1 MTEQRPN
8 HSPRHRPRASK
19 GIKYWTLFCMI
30 AFILVCYGVLVYQ
43 LYVWQ
48 VRDAE
53 SYRAE
58 AVTQQLKDTTL
69 PAVRG
74 SIYSANGKL
83 LAKSSTVW
91 NIVADP
97 SSILKSGATEDQI
110 RTAAEHIAEL
120 LDDGTTADTV
130 YKALTASNKD
140 TGEPYQY
147 RVVKKGVEK
156 PVADAILAYA
166 DSYRLKDGAA
176 VDTSLQTED
185 KEDKKDKK
193 DGEAKTSKATRILYL
208 TSEQAAS
215 RTYPYGEF
223 LASVLGF
230 CNEDGSGAYGLEKYY
245 DETLAGTPGRSVAE
259 TDAYGEPLA
268 SGQAD
273 VHEAIDGSNLN
284 LTIDE
289 NVQSIVEEYL
299 TEAMSTFT
307 VHGRGSAIVM
317 NVKTG
322 AILAMASLEQFDP
335 NDPKT
340 ITDPKMNEILAKT
353 EIDAEDID
361 WLESRLGEKAVK
373 DIIAD
378 GIISHEKTT
387 NEKGEEVSSEATQL
401 QGMMR
406 EAQWKNKNITELYM
420 PGSVFKLITA
430 SAGLDSGV
438 MSAEQSFYCNGSL
451 TVNEGS
457 ELWEHTYRCANGEVH
472 GLLDMAGALNHSCN
486 LWFIQAAETLKPQ
499 IFYDYIQAFG
509 FTQPTGIDLPN
520 ETRWTSV
527 YNAEQ
532 MAEVDTNLY
541 TAAFGQNESI
551 TPMQM
556 ATAVAAI
563 ANGGYL
569 VTPYVV
575 DSISDKD
582 GNIISQTET
591 NIRRQV
597 ISEEV
602 SRQLL
607 SMMENNVHG
616 AGDYH
621 SCANAYVAGY
631 RIGGKSGT
639 AERTDRHLRGD
650 GDYYKMM
657 SFAAVLPIDDPEI
670 EVFVLLD
677 DPRWVKDYASQ
688 VVAPVV
694 GNIISEIAP
703 YLGIEQD
710 ADYNPTGTVTVQTCL
725 DYTWTNAQVTL
736 NRLGLKHK
744 LIGPSSGNIV
754 YQYPVGGSVVPAG
767 STIYLYTAT
776 DQNSMTTTP
785 DVVGKTGTFAEQMLK
800 AANLNVQFA
809 GDSSGKV
816 VAQDVEAG
824 TSAAYGTI
832 ITLTMDSGED
842 TTNDAPT
849 VTEEIDPANEEG

>member
-30 AFILVCYGVLVYQ
+30 AFILACYGVLVYQ

-97 SSILKSGATEDQI
+97 SSILESGATEDQI

-147 RVVKKGVEK
+147 RVVKKSVEK

-176 VDTSLQTED
+176 VDTSLQTEE
-185 KEDKKDKK
+185 KEDKK
-193 DGEAKTSKATRILYL
+193 DGEAKTGKAARILYL

-259 TDAYGEPLA
+259 TDAYGDPLA

-378 GIISHEKTT
+378 GSISHEKTT

-438 MSAEQSFYCNGSL
+438 MSAEQTFYCNGSL

-472 GLLDMAGALNHSCN
+472 HLQDMAGALNHSCN

-607 SMMENNVHG
+607 AMMENNVHG
-616 AGDYH
+616 AGNYH

-725 DYTWTNAQVTL
+725 NYTWTNAQVTL

-816 VAQDVEAG
+816 VTQDVEAG

>member
-8 HSPRHRPRASK
+8 HSPGHRPRASK
-19 GIKYWTLFCMI
+19 GIKYWTLFCMTV
-30 AFILVCYGVLVYQ
+30 FILACYGVLVYQ

-110 RTAAEHIAEL
+110 RTAAEHVAEL

-147 RVVKKGVEK
+147 RVVKKSVEK

-176 VDTSLQTED
+176 VDTSLQTEE
-185 KEDKKDKK
+185 KEDKK
-193 DGEAKTSKATRILYL
+193 DGEAKTGKATRILYL

-259 TDAYGEPLA
+259 TDAYGDPLA

-809 GDSSGKV
+809 GDSNGKV

>member
-30 AFILVCYGVLVYQ
+30 AFILACYGVLVYQ

-97 SSILKSGATEDQI
+97 SSILESGATEDQI

-147 RVVKKGVEK
+147 RVVKKSVEK

-185 KEDKKDKK
+185 KEDKK

-259 TDAYGEPLA
+259 TDAYGDPLA

-284 LTIDE
+284 LTINDY
-289 NVQSIVEEYL
+289 VQAVVEEYL

-472 GLLDMAGALNHSCN
+472 YEQDMAGALNHSCN

-597 ISEEV
+597 ISEDV

-607 SMMENNVHG
+607 AMMENNVHG

>member
-30 AFILVCYGVLVYQ
+30 AFILACYGVLVYQ

-97 SSILKSGATEDQI
+97 SSVLKSGATEDQI

-176 VDTSLQTED
+176 VDTSLQTEE
-185 KEDKKDKK
+185 KEDKK
-193 DGEAKTSKATRILYL
+193 DGEAKTGKAARILYL

-259 TDAYGEPLA
+259 TDAYGDPLA

-284 LTIDE
+284 LTINDY
-289 NVQSIVEEYL
+289 VQAVVEEYL

-438 MSAEQSFYCNGSL
+438 MSAEQTFYCNGSL

-472 GLLDMAGALNHSCN
+472 HLQDMAGALNHSCN

-607 SMMENNVHG
+607 AMMENNVHG
-616 AGDYH
+616 AGNYH

-849 VTEEIDPANEEG
+849 VTEEIDPANEAG

>member
-8 HSPRHRPRASK
+8 HSPGHRPRASK
-19 GIKYWTLFCMI
+19 GIKYWTLVCMTV
-30 AFILVCYGVLVYQ
+30 FILVCYGVLVYQ

-97 SSILKSGATEDQI
+97 SSVLESGATEAQI

-176 VDTSLQTED
+176 VDTSLQTEE
-185 KEDKKDKK
+185 KEDKK

-259 TDAYGEPLA
+259 TDAYGDPLA

-607 SMMENNVHG
+607 AMMENNVHG

>member
-19 GIKYWTLFCMI
+19 DIKYWTLFCMI
-30 AFILVCYGVLVYQ
+30 AFILACYGVLVYQ

-97 SSILKSGATEDQI
+97 SSILESGATEDQI
-110 RTAAEHIAEL
+110 RTAAGHIAEL

-166 DSYRLKDGAA
+166 DSYRLQDGAA
-176 VDTSLQTED
+176 GDTSLQTEE
-185 KEDKKDKK
+185 KEDKK
-193 DGEAKTSKATRILYL
+193 DGEAKTGKATRILYL

-438 MSAEQSFYCNGSL
+438 MSAEQTFYCGGSL

-457 ELWEHTYRCANGEVH
+457 ELW
-472 GLLDMAGALNHSCN
+472 S
-486 LWFIQAAETLKPQ
+486 
-499 IFYDYIQAFG
+499 
-509 FTQPTGIDLPN
+509 
-520 ETRWTSV
+520 
-527 YNAEQ
+527 
-532 MAEVDTNLY
+532 
-541 TAAFGQNESI
+541 
-551 TPMQM
+551 TP
-556 ATAVAAI
+556 TAV
-563 ANGGYL
+563 
-569 VTPYVV
+569 P
-575 DSISDKD
+575 
-582 GNIISQTET
+582 
-591 NIRRQV
+591 
-597 ISEEV
+597 
-602 SRQLL
+602 
-607 SMMENNVHG
+607 
-616 AGDYH
+616 
-621 SCANAYVAGY
+621 
-631 RIGGKSGT
+631 T
-639 AERTDRHLRGD
+639 ARSTMNRTWQAR
-650 GDYYKMM
+650 
-657 SFAAVLPIDDPEI
+657 
-670 EVFVLLD
+670 
-677 DPRWVKDYASQ
+677 
-688 VVAPVV
+688 
-694 GNIISEIAP
+694 
-703 YLGIEQD
+703 
-710 ADYNPTGTVTVQTCL
+710 
-725 DYTWTNAQVTL
+725 
-736 NRLGLKHK
+736 
-744 LIGPSSGNIV
+744 
-754 YQYPVGGSVVPAG
+754 
-767 STIYLYTAT
+767 
-776 DQNSMTTTP
+776 
-785 DVVGKTGTFAEQMLK
+785 
-800 AANLNVQFA
+800 
-809 GDSSGKV
+809 
-816 VAQDVEAG
+816 
-824 TSAAYGTI
+824 
-832 ITLTMDSGED
+832 
-842 TTNDAPT
+842 
-849 VTEEIDPANEEG
+849 

>member
-8 HSPRHRPRASK
+8 HSPGHRPRASK
-19 GIKYWTLFCMI
+19 GIKYWTLVCMI

-97 SSILKSGATEDQI
+97 SSVLESGATEAQI

-147 RVVKKGVEK
+147 RVVKKSVEK

-176 VDTSLQTED
+176 VDTSLQTEE
-185 KEDKKDKK
+185 KEDKKD
-193 DGEAKTSKATRILYL
+193 GESKTSKATRILYL

-259 TDAYGEPLA
+259 TDAYGDPLA

-602 SRQLL
+602 SQQLL
-607 SMMENNVHG
+607 SMMENTVHG

>member
-8 HSPRHRPRASK
+8 HSPGHRPRASK
-19 GIKYWTLFCMI
+19 GIKYWTLVCMI

-97 SSILKSGATEDQI
+97 SSILESGATEDQI

-185 KEDKKDKK
+185 KEDKKG
-193 DGEAKTSKATRILYL
+193 GEAKTSKATRILYL

-259 TDAYGEPLA
+259 TDAYGDPLA

-430 SAGLDSGV
+430 SAGLESGV
-438 MSAEQSFYCNGSL
+438 MSAEQTFYCNGSL

-472 GLLDMAGALNHSCN
+472 YEQDMAGALNHSCN

-602 SRQLL
+602 SRELL
-607 SMMENNVHG
+607 AMMENNVHG
-616 AGDYH
+616 EGDYH

-842 TTNDAPT
+842 TTHDAPT

>member
-8 HSPRHRPRASK
+8 HSPGHRPRASK
-19 GIKYWTLFCMI
+19 GIKYWTLVCMI

-97 SSILKSGATEDQI
+97 SSVLKSGATEDQI

-140 TGEPYQY
+140 TDEPYQY

-176 VDTSLQTED
+176 VDTSQQTEE
-185 KEDKKDKK
+185 KEDKK
-193 DGEAKTSKATRILYL
+193 DGEAKTSKAARILYL

-387 NEKGEEVSSEATQL
+387 NEKGEEVSSEVTQL

-438 MSAEQSFYCNGSL
+438 MSAEQTFYCNGSL

-457 ELWEHTYRCANGEVH
+457 DLWEHTYRCANGEVH

-602 SRQLL
+602 SQQLL

>member
-8 HSPRHRPRASK
+8 HSPGHRPRASK
-19 GIKYWTLFCMI
+19 GIKYWTLVCMI

-97 SSILKSGATEDQI
+97 SSILESGATEDQI

-176 VDTSLQTED
+176 VDTSLQTEE
-185 KEDKKDKK
+185 KEDKKD
-193 DGEAKTSKATRILYL
+193 GESKTSKATRILYL

-438 MSAEQSFYCNGSL
+438 MSAEQTFYCNGSL

-457 ELWEHTYRCANGEVH
+457 DLWEHTYRCANGEVH

-607 SMMENNVHG
+607 AMMENNVHG

>member
-8 HSPRHRPRASK
+8 HSPGHRPRASK
-19 GIKYWTLFCMI
+19 GIKYWTLVCMT

-97 SSILKSGATEDQI
+97 SSILESGATEAQI

-120 LDDGTTADTV
+120 LGDGTTADTV

-176 VDTSLQTED
+176 VDTSLQTEE
-185 KEDKKDKK
+185 KEDKK

-259 TDAYGEPLA
+259 TDAYGDPLA

-438 MSAEQSFYCNGSL
+438 MSAEQTFYCGGSL

-472 GLLDMAGALNHSCN
+472 YEQDMAGALNHSCN

-607 SMMENNVHG
+607 AMMENNVHG
-616 AGDYH
+616 AGNYH

-809 GDSSGKV
+809 GDSGGKV

-842 TTNDAPT
+842 TTHDAPT

>member
-30 AFILVCYGVLVYQ
+30 AFILACYGVLVYQ

-69 PAVRG
+69 PVVRG

-97 SSILKSGATEDQI
+97 SSVLKSGATEEQI

-176 VDTSLQTED
+176 VDTSLQTEE
-185 KEDKKDKK
+185 KEDKK

-215 RTYPYGEF
+215 RTYPYGAF

-438 MSAEQSFYCNGSL
+438 MSAEQTFYCGGSL

-472 GLLDMAGALNHSCN
+472 YEQDMAGALNHSCN

-607 SMMENNVHG
+607 AMMENNVHG
-616 AGDYH
+616 AGNYH

-725 DYTWTNAQVTL
+725 NYTWTNAQVTL

>member
-1 MTEQRPN
+1 MPQPTNQPN
-8 HSPRHRPRASK
+8 IPPRRRRARADSGMK
-19 GIKYWTLFCMI
+19 ARTMFCVAVFII
-30 AFILVCYGVLVYQ
+30 AGFGLLIYQ
-43 LYVWQ
+43 LYALQ
-48 VRDAE
+48 LRDAE
-53 SYRAE
+53 LYRTE
-58 AVTQQLKDTTL
+58 AVTQQMKDITL
-69 PAVRG
+69 PALRG
-74 SIYSANGKL
+74 SIYSVNGKL
-83 LAKSSTVW
+83 LAKSNTVW

-97 SSILKSGATEDQI
+97 SSIAKSGATEAQL
-110 RTAAEHIAEL
+110 RTAAQGLAEL
-120 LDDGTTADTV
+120 LGDGTTADAL
-130 YKALTASNKD
+130 YEILTAKNASG
-140 TGEPYQY
+140 TPYQY
-147 RVVKKGVEK
+147 RMLAKGVEK
-156 PVADAILAYA
+156 PVADAIVSYA
-166 DSYRLKDGAA
+166 DTYRMEPEKDG
-176 VDTSLQTED
+176 TTG
-185 KEDKKDKK
+185 K
-193 DGEAKTSKATRILYL
+193 RILYL
-208 TSEQAAS
+208 STEQAS
-215 RTYPYGEF
+215 TRSYPYGEF

-230 CNEDGSGAYGLEKYY
+230 CNSDGEGAYGLEKYY
-245 DETLAGTPGRSVAE
+245 NETLAGTPGRSVAE
-259 TDAYGEPLA
+259 TDVNGNALA
-268 SGQAD
+268 SGQSD
-273 VHEAIDGSNLN
+273 LHEAIDGNDLY

-289 NVQSIVEEYL
+289 NVQAIVEQYL
-299 TEAMSTFT
+299 TEAMNTFT

-322 AILAMASLEQFDP
+322 AILAMASIEQFDP
-335 NDPKT
+335 NDPYK
-340 ITDPKMNEILAKT
+340 ITDAKMTAILDKE

-361 WLESRLGEKAVK
+361 WLEGRLGEKAVK

-378 GIISHEKTT
+378 GKISRDKTVDEDG
-387 NEKGEEVSSEATQL
+387 NEVASEYTQL

-430 SAGLDSGV
+430 SAGLDSGI
-438 MSAEQSFYCNGSL
+438 MSTSQTFYCGGSL

-457 ELWEHTYRCANGEVH
+457 ELWEHTYRCANGDVH
-472 GLLDMAGALNHSCN
+472 YEQDMAGALNHSCN

-575 DSISDKD
+575 DSVTDKD
-582 GNIISQTET
+582 GNIVTQTET
-591 NIRRQV
+591 SIRRQV

-616 AGDYH
+616 EGNYH

-677 DPRWVKDYASQ
+677 DPRWFKDYASQ

-710 ADYNPTGTVTVQTCL
+710 AAYNPTGTVKVQTCL
-725 DYTWTNAQVTL
+725 EYTWTNAQVTL

-744 LIGPSSGNIV
+744 LIGPSSGTIV

-767 STIYLYTAT
+767 STVYLYTAT
-776 DQNSMTTTP
+776 DQNAMTTVP
-785 DVVGKTGTFAEQMLK
+785 DVTGKTGTFAEQMLR
-800 AANLNVQFA
+800 AANLNVQFS

-816 VAQDVEAG
+816 VAQDVQSG
-824 TSAAYGTI
+824 TTAAYGTI
-832 ITLTMDSGED
+832 VTLTMDTGAE
-842 TTNDAPT
+842 APA
-849 VTEEIDPANEEG
+849 EEAPAVEENIDPANEEG

>member
-1 MTEQRPN
+1 MPQPTNQPN
-8 HSPRHRPRASK
+8 IPPRRRRARADSGMK
-19 GIKYWTLFCMI
+19 ARTMFCVAVFII
-30 AFILVCYGVLVYQ
+30 AGFGLLIYQ
-43 LYVWQ
+43 LYALQ
-48 VRDAE
+48 LRDAE
-53 SYRAE
+53 LYRTE
-58 AVTQQLKDTTL
+58 AVTQQMKDITL
-69 PAVRG
+69 PALRG
-74 SIYSANGKL
+74 SIYSVNGKL
-83 LAKSSTVW
+83 LAKSNTVW

-97 SSILKSGATEDQI
+97 SSIAKSGATEAQL
-110 RTAAEHIAEL
+110 RTAAQGLADL
-120 LDDGTTADTV
+120 LGDGTTADAL
-130 YKALTASNKD
+130 YEILTAKNANG
-140 TGEPYQY
+140 TPYQY
-147 RVVKKGVEK
+147 RMLAKGVEK
-156 PVADAILAYA
+156 PVADAIVSYA
-166 DSYRLKDGAA
+166 DTYRMEPEKDG
-176 VDTSLQTED
+176 TTG
-185 KEDKKDKK
+185 K
-193 DGEAKTSKATRILYL
+193 RILYL
-208 TSEQAAS
+208 STEQAS
-215 RTYPYGEF
+215 TRSYPYGEF

-230 CNEDGSGAYGLEKYY
+230 CNSDGEGAYGLEKYY
-245 DETLAGTPGRSVAE
+245 NETLAGTPGRSVAE
-259 TDAYGEPLA
+259 TDVNGNALA
-268 SGQAD
+268 SGQSD
-273 VHEAIDGSNLN
+273 LHEAIDGNDLY

-289 NVQSIVEEYL
+289 NVQAIVEQYL
-299 TEAMSTFT
+299 TEAMNTFT

-322 AILAMASLEQFDP
+322 AILAMASIEQFDP
-335 NDPKT
+335 NDPYK
-340 ITDPKMNEILAKT
+340 ITDAKMTAILDKE

-361 WLESRLGEKAVK
+361 WLEGRLGEKAVK

-378 GIISHEKTT
+378 GKISRDKTVDEDG
-387 NEKGEEVSSEATQL
+387 NEVASEYTQL

-430 SAGLDSGV
+430 SAGLDSGI
-438 MSAEQSFYCNGSL
+438 MSTSQTFYCGGSL

-472 GLLDMAGALNHSCN
+472 YEQDMAGALNHSCN

-556 ATAVAAI
+556 ATAVATI

-575 DSISDKD
+575 DSVTDKD
-582 GNIISQTET
+582 GNIVTQTET
-591 NIRRQV
+591 SIRRQV

-616 AGDYH
+616 EGNYH

-677 DPRWVKDYASQ
+677 DPRWFKDYASQ

-710 ADYNPTGTVTVQTCL
+710 AAYNPTGTVKVQTCL
-725 DYTWTNAQVTL
+725 EYTWTNAQVTL

-744 LIGPSSGNIV
+744 LIGPSSGTIV

-767 STIYLYTAT
+767 STVYLYTAT
-776 DQNSMTTTP
+776 DQNAMTTVP
-785 DVVGKTGTFAEQMLK
+785 DVTGKTGTFAEQMLR
-800 AANLNVQFA
+800 AANLNVQFS

-816 VAQDVEAG
+816 VAQDVQSG
-824 TSAAYGTI
+824 TTAAYGTI
-832 ITLTMDSGED
+832 VTLTMDTGAE
-842 TTNDAPT
+842 APA
-849 VTEEIDPANEEG
+849 EEAPAVEENIDPANEEG

>member
-1 MTEQRPN
+1 MTV
-8 HSPRHRPRASK
+8 
-19 GIKYWTLFCMI
+19 
-30 AFILVCYGVLVYQ
+30 FILACYGVLVYQ

-97 SSILKSGATEDQI
+97 SSILESGATEEQI

-120 LDDGTTADTV
+120 LGDGTTADTV
-130 YKALTASNKD
+130 YKTLTASNKD

-147 RVVKKGVEK
+147 RVVKKSVEK

-166 DSYRLKDGAA
+166 DSYRLKDGAV
-176 VDTSLQTED
+176 VDTSLQTEE
-185 KEDKKDKK
+185 KEDKK
-193 DGEAKTSKATRILYL
+193 DGEAKTGKATRILYL

-259 TDAYGEPLA
+259 TDAYGDPLA

-284 LTIDE
+284 LTINDY
-289 NVQSIVEEYL
+289 VQTVVEEYL

-438 MSAEQSFYCNGSL
+438 MSAEQTFYCNGSL

-472 GLLDMAGALNHSCN
+472 HLQDMAGALNHSCN

-607 SMMENNVHG
+607 AMMENNVHG

-650 GDYYKMM
+650 GDYYQMM